1 MAILLEVVVMVERE
15 KDLEQRL
22 RDLQAHVDRAQEAQR
37 ELETAVTDMNH
48 QSRRLG
54 DRIERGDR
62 TDGIEQER
70 QRLRAGIEANRRDQ
84 QSNSEQLEQLR
95 REREEL
101 EQRLR
106 ELKEN
111 GKSR

>member
-1 MAILLEVVVMVERE
+1 MAEAK

-22 RDLQAHVDRAQEAQR
+22 RDLQAHVDRVQQAQR
-37 ELETAVTDMNH
+37 ELEEAVSDMDH

-62 TDGIEQER
+62 TDGLEREQ
-70 QRLRAGIEANRRDQ
+70 QRLRSGIEANRRDQ
-84 QSNSEQLEQLR
+84 QSNSRELERLR
-95 REREEL
+95 REREEI

-106 ELKEN
+106 EIKA
-111 GKSR
+111 SSTRR

>member
-1 MAILLEVVVMVERE
+1 MAEQE

-22 RDLQAHVDRAQEAQR
+22 RDLQTHVDRVQEAQR
-37 ELETAVTDMNH
+37 ELEEAVADMDH

-62 TDGIEQER
+62 SDGLERER
-70 QRLRAGIEANRRDQ
+70 QRLRSGMEANRRDQ

-101 EQRLR
+101 ERRLQK
-106 ELKEN
+106 LKA
-111 GKSR
+111 SSTRS

>member
-1 MAILLEVVVMVERE
+1 MPDQE

-22 RDLQAHVDRAQEAQR
+22 RDLQAHVDRVQEAQR
-37 ELETAVTDMNH
+37 ELEEAVSDMDH

-62 TDGIEQER
+62 TDGLERGQER
-70 QRLRAGIEANRRDQ
+70 LRSGIETNRREQ
-84 QSNSEQLEQLR
+84 QSNSDQLEQLR

-101 EQRLR
+101 ERRLQ
-106 ELKEN
+106 ELKA
-111 GKSR
+111 SSTRD

>member
-1 MAILLEVVVMVERE
+1 MAEPE

-22 RDLQAHVDRAQEAQR
+22 NDLQAHVDRVQQAQR
-37 ELETAVTDMNH
+37 ELEEAVSDMDH
-48 QSRRLG
+48 RSRRLG

-62 TDGIEQER
+62 SDGLEREQER
-70 QRLRAGIEANRRDQ
+70 LRSGIDANRRDQ

-101 EQRLR
+101 ERRLQ
-106 ELKEN
+106 ELKAN
-111 GKSR
+111 STRG